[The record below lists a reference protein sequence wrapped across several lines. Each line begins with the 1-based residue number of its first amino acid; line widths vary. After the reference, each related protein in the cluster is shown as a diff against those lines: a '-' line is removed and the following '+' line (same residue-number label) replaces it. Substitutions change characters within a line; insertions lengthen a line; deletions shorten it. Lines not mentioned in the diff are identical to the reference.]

1 MISYQFNSPC
11 WGEILQ
17 QRLEISWAWR
27 TLNQEQTPRRFS
39 LLFLFA
45 VGAGAV
51 LTVLVPREHRC
62 SLNRMVSY
70 DPGLRGYLP
79 RHPALIATEMKEM
92 HQVRFS
98 DNGTR

>member
-51 LTVLVPREHRC
+51 LTAGAQRAQMFTQPHGKL
-62 SLNRMVSY
+62 
-70 DPGLRGYLP
+70 
-79 RHPALIATEMKEM
+79 
-92 HQVRFS
+92 
-98 DNGTR
+98 